1 MSEEVTLIRTV
12 VEVPRDER
20 RGSSLGVAGQGQ
32 ALAFVQGDVAR
43 QLLEG
48 RPHVDGQVDVLP
60 GRAPC
65 VGGHACEHASI
76 PGLCVGKQRGT
87 GSVVVKTSGG
97 EKKNRFLD

>member
-1 MSEEVTLIRTV
+1 M
-12 VEVPRDER
+12 
-20 RGSSLGVAGQGQ
+20 AGQGQ

-76 PGLCVGKQRGT
+76 PGLCVGKKRGT

-97 EKKNRFLD
+97 KKKSDSWINCDYDIAN